1 MSANSPQPKFSSRAQ
16 AFLGWL
22 RQSSERF
29 AIAIVIAI
37 TVGLCLL
44 LVLLP
49 QKKMAAG
56 GHEHGQGHEEGEGE
70 EHELA
75 VELDDDVLES
85 AGMLLEEA
93 KPIQIVPRVISRGQI
108 IENANRSMNVKPR
121 FSGIVRTVHKDFGD
135 QVRKGDTL
143 MVIESAT
150 TRSSYSIRT
159 AIDGVV
165 ADKRVV
171 AGSFVPENESVFRVV
186 NLATVWFQGRV
197 PVREAAK
204 IKSGFS
210 AGVKDRLLNVSGKG
224 SVHYVSPIVEEDTQ
238 ACDVRIEL
246 ENKEGDWRVG
256 SFAEAEILLEPI
268 DVKIAVKS
276 TAIQNLNGQ
285 SVVFIRDEDHIIA
298 TPVSVGWSDETWSEV
313 LTGIKAGDTYV
324 STNSFLAKA
333 ELLKST
339 AEHEH

>member
-1 MSANSPQPKFSSRAQ
+1 MSDKSPSAGISSRAH
-16 AFLGWL
+16 AFYGWL

-29 AIAIVIAI
+29 AIAIVVAV
-37 TVGLCLL
+37 TAALCLFL
-44 LVLLP
+44 ALVP
-49 QKKMAAG
+49 PKKISAE
-56 GHEHGQGHEEGEGE
+56 GHEHGHGHEEGGEG

-85 AGMLLEEA
+85 SGMSLEEA
-93 KPIQIVPRVISRGQI
+93 KPTQIKPRVVSRGQI
-108 IENANRSMNVKPR
+108 IENANRAMNVKPR
-121 FSGIVRTVHKDFGD
+121 FSGIVRSVHKDFGD
-135 QVRKGDTL
+135 QVRKGDIL

-150 TRSSYSIRT
+150 TRSTYSIRT

-171 AGSFVPENESVFRVV
+171 AGSFIPENESVFRVV
-186 NLATVWFQGRV
+186 DLATVWFQGRV

-204 IKSGFS
+204 LKLGFS
-210 AGVKDRLLNVSGKG
+210 AGVKDQFLNVSGNG
-224 SVHYVSPIVEEDTQ
+224 AVHYVSPIVEEDTQ

-246 ENKEGDWRVG
+246 ENKGGDWRVG
-256 SFAEAEILLEPI
+256 SFAEAEISLEPI
-268 DVKIAVKS
+268 DVSVAVKS

-285 SVVFIRDEDHIIA
+285 SVVFKRDEDHIIA
-298 TPVSVGWSDETWSEV
+298 VPVSIGWSDDTWSEI

-324 STNSFLAKA
+324 SANSFLAKA